1 MIIIEWRWQF
11 MRIRNNLFPYPVL
24 NSKETISSFDNT
36 FFRFDYEEYQ
46 DDNYYYLKNIK
57 IDLNDA
63 KILELIAQ
71 GKAEVKII
79 VECSRTIY
87 RSIFAINMDES
98 TIKIPI
104 SKLRGPVEISC
115 FIYAKENLT
124 EYYSNN
130 FKKVYGDYK
139 FDIDK
144 YDILAVDD
152 GYNTKIDFDEQKDN
166 KISSIFVVVSSGDPN
181 ANTMDFTVKRKNI
194 KITLPNKEYG
204 FYTNMK
210 NDSNYQNIFFA
221 IIAIP
226 ALTYA
231 LTKAQE
237 EDFDTARNTY
247 DWLESVINAY
257 QRVYERNIKDD
268 WGKLEVDV
276 PQKLLNN
283 AIIQSLNDFYF
294 LMIDR
299 YRKRGEDDE

>member
-1 MIIIEWRWQF
+1 

-24 NSKETISSFDNT
+24 NSKETISSFVNS
-36 FFRFDYEEYQ
+36 FFKFDYEEYQ
-46 DDNYYYLKNIK
+46 DDNYYYLKNIQ
-57 IDLNDA
+57 IDLSDE
-63 KILELIAQ
+63 KILELIEQ
-71 GKAEVKII
+71 GKAEAKVI

-87 RSIFAINMDES
+87 RSIFAVNLSET

-104 SKLRGPVEISC
+104 SELRGPVEISC
-115 FIYAKENLT
+115 FIYAKENIKG
-124 EYYSNN
+124 YYSNN
-130 FKKVYGDYK
+130 FNKIYGDYK

-144 YDILAVDD
+144 FDILAVDD

-166 KISSIFVVVSSGDPN
+166 KVSSIFVVVSSGDPN
-181 ANTMDFTVKRKNI
+181 SNTMDFDVKRKNI

-210 NDSNYQNIFFA
+210 NDTNYQNVFFA

-231 LTKAQE
+231 LSKAQE

-257 QRVYERNIKDD
+257 GKIYERSLEDD

-276 PQKLLNN
+276 PQRLLNN
-283 AIIQSLNDFYF
+283 AITQSIDDFYF

-299 YRKRGEDDE
+299 YRKRGEGDE

>member
-1 MIIIEWRWQF
+1 

-24 NSKETISSFDNT
+24 NAKTNISSFVNSL
-36 FFRFDYEEYQ
+36 FKFDYEEYQ
-46 DDNYYYLKNIK
+46 DNDYYYLNNIR
-57 IDLNDA
+57 IELNDE
-63 KILELIAQ
+63 ELLKLIEA
-71 GKAEVKII
+71 GKAEAKIV

-87 RSIFAINMDES
+87 RKAFPVKLNS
-98 TIKIPI
+98 TSIKIPI
-104 SKLRGPVEISC
+104 SDLRGPVEISC
-115 FIYAKENLT
+115 FIYAKENISN
-124 EYYSNN
+124 YYSNSFN
-130 FKKVYGDYK
+130 KIYGDYK

-144 YDILAVDD
+144 FDILAVDD

-166 KISSIFVVVSSGDPN
+166 KVSSIFVVVSSGDPN
-181 ANTMDFTVKRKNI
+181 ATSMDFDVKRKNI

-210 NDSNYQNIFFA
+210 NDTNYQNVFFA

-226 ALTYA
+226 ALTFA

-257 QRVYERNIKDD
+257 EKVYSKNLSDD

-276 PQKLLNN
+276 PQRLLNN
-283 AIIQSLNDFYF
+283 AITQSIDDFYF

-299 YRKRGEDDE
+299 YRKRGDDNE

>member
-1 MIIIEWRWQF
+1 

-24 NSKETISSFDNT
+24 NAKTNISSFVNSL
-36 FFRFDYEEYQ
+36 FKFDYEEYQ
-46 DDNYYYLKNIK
+46 DNEYYYLNNIR
-57 IDLNDA
+57 IELNDD
-63 KILELIAQ
+63 ELLKLIEA
-71 GKAEVKII
+71 GKAEAKIV

-87 RSIFAINMDES
+87 RKAFSVKLNS
-98 TIKIPI
+98 TSIKIPI
-104 SKLRGPVEISC
+104 SDLRGPVEISC
-115 FIYAKENLT
+115 FIYAKENISN
-124 EYYSNN
+124 YYSNN
-130 FKKVYGDYK
+130 FNKIYGDYK

-144 YDILAVDD
+144 FDILAVDD

-166 KISSIFVVVSSGDPN
+166 KVSSIFVVVSSGDPN
-181 ANTMDFTVKRKNI
+181 ATSMDFDVKRKNI

-210 NDSNYQNIFFA
+210 NDTNYQNVFFA

-226 ALTYA
+226 ALTFA

-257 QRVYERNIKDD
+257 EKVYSKNLSDD

-276 PQKLLNN
+276 PQRLLNN
-283 AIIQSLNDFYF
+283 AITQSIDDFYF

-299 YRKRGEDDE
+299 YRKRGDDNE

>member
-1 MIIIEWRWQF
+1 
-11 MRIRNNLFPYPVL
+11 MRIKNNLFPYPVL
-24 NSKETISSFDNT
+24 NSKETISSFVNSL
-36 FFRFDYEEYQ
+36 FRFDYEEFQ
-46 DDNYYYLKNIK
+46 DDNCYYLKNIK
-57 IDLNDA
+57 IDLSDK
-63 KILELIAQ
+63 KILELMEQ
-71 GKAEVKII
+71 GKAEAKII

-87 RSIFAINMDES
+87 RKIFSVDLNER

-104 SKLRGPVEISC
+104 SELRGPVEISC
-115 FIYAKENLT
+115 FIYAKENIKD
-124 EYYSNN
+124 YYSDN
-130 FKKVYGDYK
+130 FNKIYGDYK

-144 YDILAVDD
+144 FDILAVDD

-166 KISSIFVVVSSGDPN
+166 KVSSIFVVVSSGDPN
-181 ANTMDFTVKRKNI
+181 SKTMDFDVKRKNI

-210 NDSNYQNIFFA
+210 NDTNYQNVFFA

-231 LTKAQE
+231 LSKAQE
-237 EDFDTARNTY
+237 EDFDTARNAY

-257 QRVYERNIKDD
+257 EKIYERNIKDD

-276 PQKLLNN
+276 PQRLLNN
-283 AIIQSLNDFYF
+283 AITQSIDDFYF

-299 YRKRGEDDE
+299 YRKRGESDE

>member
-1 MIIIEWRWQF
+1 

-24 NSKETISSFDNT
+24 NSKENISSFVNS
-36 FFRFDYEEYQ
+36 FFSFDYEEYQ

-57 IDLNDA
+57 VDLSDE
-63 KILELIAQ
+63 KILELIEQ
-71 GKAEVKII
+71 GRAEAKII

-87 RSIFAINMDES
+87 RNIFSISLDS
-98 TIKIPI
+98 TTIKIPI
-104 SKLRGPVEISC
+104 SELRGLVEISC
-115 FIYAKENLT
+115 FIYAKENISN
-124 EYYSNN
+124 YYSNN
-130 FKKVYGDYK
+130 FNKIYGDYK

-144 YDILAVDD
+144 FDILAVDD

-166 KISSIFVVVSSGDPN
+166 KVSSIFVVVSSGDPN
-181 ANTMDFTVKRKNI
+181 SNTMDFDVKRKNI

-210 NDSNYQNIFFA
+210 NDTNYQNVFFA

-226 ALTYA
+226 ALTFA
-231 LTKAQE
+231 LSKAQE

-247 DWLESVINAY
+247 DWLESVIAAY
-257 QRVYERNIKDD
+257 EKVYGKNLKDD
-268 WGKLEVDV
+268 WEKLEVDV

-283 AIIQSLNDFYF
+283 AITQSIDDFYF

-299 YRKRGEDDE
+299 YRKRGEEDE